1 MTGRTDRPATG
12 RPATTHPSTSPGSAT
27 TAGTPTDAAGARVAT
42 CRVRINLTPWAYYT
56 ADHDPTRHETPGTID
71 LTPGQHRL
79 HVWNPELHVERDII
93 INVPADRDTMTFS
106 EPLQPSVHPDASTL
120 PKP

>member
-1 MTGRTDRPATG
+1 VDAGIASTPAI
-12 RPATTHPSTSPGSAT
+12 PA
-27 TAGTPTDAAGARVAT
+27 DAGAARAAT

-71 LTPGQHRL
+71 LTPGPHRL
-79 HVWNPELHVERDII
+79 HVWNPELHIERDIT

-106 EPLQPSVHPDASTL
+106 EPLQPSVHPDAGPLSQ
-120 PKP
+120 P